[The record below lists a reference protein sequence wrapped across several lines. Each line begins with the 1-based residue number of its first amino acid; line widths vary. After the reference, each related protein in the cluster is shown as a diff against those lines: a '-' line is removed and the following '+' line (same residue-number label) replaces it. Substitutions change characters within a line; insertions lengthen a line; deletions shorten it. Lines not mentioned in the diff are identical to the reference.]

1 MVGSSRQT
9 DIAQSFAVV
18 ARDLSAQAGVVAT
31 TDRVAEMA
39 AKLIGCG
46 WAAVGRLG
54 PRDALVFDSPGY
66 DSVLPAVESI
76 TSATGEGI
84 ALESMRRRGTV
95 LVHDLRAERRWPQFT
110 ERILSETP
118 IRSALALFLRLDDVD
133 LGVLALYAREPDF
146 FTAERT
152 EVAGIFADHAAIAV
166 SHALDHDKV
175 TNLEEAL
182 KSNREIGVALGVL
195 MTRYALAQQQAFDL
209 LRTVSQRTHRKL
221 RDVASDVAFTGE
233 LPEIP
238 SRAAVADQSGLDVAG
253 AVDAEEAAS

>member
-76 TSATGEGI
+76 TSAIG
-84 ALESMRRRGTV
+84 RRDCR
-95 LVHDLRAERRWPQFT
+95 
-110 ERILSETP
+110 
-118 IRSALALFLRLDDVD
+118 
-133 LGVLALYAREPDF
+133 
-146 FTAERT
+146 
-152 EVAGIFADHAAIAV
+152 
-166 SHALDHDKV
+166 
-175 TNLEEAL
+175 
-182 KSNREIGVALGVL
+182 
-195 MTRYALAQQQAFDL
+195 
-209 LRTVSQRTHRKL
+209 
-221 RDVASDVAFTGE
+221 
-233 LPEIP
+233 
-238 SRAAVADQSGLDVAG
+238 
-253 AVDAEEAAS
+253 